1 MKILI
6 FNTLYYPNIIGGA
19 EKSVQ
24 LLAEMLVSRG
34 HEPIIVSTF
43 TDDKIDE
50 VNGIKI
56 YYLHH
61 RNLYW
66 SINSKDKKAL
76 QKVFW
81 HGLDVYNPRFSK
93 EITNIILNEKPDVI
107 HTNNITGFSTI
118 PWIIA
123 KKFNIPVVHT
133 LRDFS
138 LICSKSTMFKGSDN
152 CSGQCSECKVFS
164 MYKKGLTNKQHVDY
178 VVGNSH
184 FMIQRHK
191 ELGFF
196 QDTPSARIF
205 NGTHIRKEGHKDK
218 QLVGKLKFFYMGRI
232 DYTKGIK
239 LLLDVFTKV
248 QDAELIL
255 AGKVYEEEIEK
266 NIEKNTYPKNI
277 KFLGY
282 INPNDI
288 LSEIDILIAP
298 SLWNEPLP
306 RVILEAYSYGKPAIG
321 TDRGGIPECIINNKT
336 GFIFNPDNPMELEK
350 IIRYIIDNPIE
361 VSNFSKNIPSYLEGF
376 DIEKTVDSYIDVY
389 SKVIKS

>member
-43 TDDKIDE
+43 TDDKIDK
-50 VNGIKI
+50 VNGIKV

-336 GFIFNPDNPMELEK
+336 GFIFNPDNPIELEK

-361 VSNFSKNIPSYLEGF
+361 VSNFSKNIPSY
-376 DIEKTVDSYIDVY
+376 
-389 SKVIKS
+389 